1 MCENYRALSCGEV
14 NAHLYNEGLRYA
26 KLHLAFHVLWE
37 AIVSLE
43 LVFNYEV
50 KGFPGLSYSHH

>member
-1 MCENYRALSCGEV
+1 MV
-14 NAHLYNEGLRYA
+14 IVIAHLYNEGLRYA
-26 KLHLAFHVLWE
+26 KLRVLWE
-37 AIVSLE
+37 AILSLE